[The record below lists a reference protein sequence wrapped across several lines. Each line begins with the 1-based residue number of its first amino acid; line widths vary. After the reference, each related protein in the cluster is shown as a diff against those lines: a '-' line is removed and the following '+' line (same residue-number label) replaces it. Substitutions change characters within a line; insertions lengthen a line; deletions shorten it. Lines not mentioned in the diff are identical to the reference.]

1 MELRLRRLGGGMR
14 VGSRIVGFAL
24 AAIIAGPTLAADLP
38 TRKGPPPEAPPSCLW
53 CGFYGGVN
61 LGDASGTF
69 SPTVNSGFP
78 APPFVPGDVAAMSA
92 AQSRSLSAN
101 GFIGG
106 AQAGYNFQH
115 DNLVWGFEADF
126 DYLGLKGSK
135 NGAIP
140 IPSTFPGGAVGPP
153 LVTFA
158 SATSASTNW
167 LITVRPR
174 LGWAMDN
181 WLLYVTGG
189 LAVGQESF
197 GQTLTVFAP
206 FVSQNNFSE
215 THVGWT
221 VGVGAEYALTRQWS
235 LKAEYLYVDLGKSS
249 GHASTLTPALP
260 PGFGTF
266 AGSSAVALTANIGR
280 VGLNY
285 HF

>member
-61 LGDASGTF
+61 VGDASGPF

-78 APPFVPGDVAAMSA
+78 APPFVPGDVAALSA
-92 AQSRSLSAN
+92 AQSRSVTAN

-106 AQAGYNFQH
+106 AQAGYNFQR

-126 DYLGLKGSK
+126 DYLGLRGSK
-135 NGAIP
+135 NAAIP
-140 IPSTFPGGAVGPP
+140 LPSTPG
-153 LVTFA
+153 VTFT
-158 SATSASTNW
+158 SATSVSTNW
-167 LITVRPR
+167 LITARPR

-197 GQTLTVFAP
+197 GQTLNVFAP

-215 THVGWT
+215 TRVGWT
-221 VGVGAEYALTRQWS
+221 VGAGAEYALTRQWS
-235 LKAEYLYVDLGKSS
+235 LKAEYLYVDLGKS
-249 GHASTLTPALP
+249 GAHASTLTPAIP
-260 PGFGTF
+260 AGFGAFT
-266 AGSSAVALTANIGR
+266 GSSAVALTANIGR